1 MDTGINLF
9 NFILFINLK
18 SNESW
23 MFDYILRKLS
33 EVDCWQFCE
42 GKMNE
47 SRRFLA
53 ICHAAVLQ
61 AEYLQQKRANYAT
74 TGTGT
79 NHF

>member
-1 MDTGINLF
+1 MGGGGKGGDELVKIGGNWIRGVPRMDTGINLF

-47 SRRFLA
+47 SRRF
-53 ICHAAVLQ
+53 
-61 AEYLQQKRANYAT
+61 
-74 TGTGT
+74 
-79 NHF
+79 